1 MARRSYTR
9 DEKYEAAVYYMLY
22 GNMQEVS
29 DNLNI
34 PYPTMVGWV
43 KRDPVFQEMY
53 ELAVENAK
61 KKFDAK
67 TSYLIDQSLE
77 VIERKLKQEMA
88 DLKEGKSKMP
98 LSHLSSTMAV
108 LFDKRQLMRNAPTSI
123 TEKKSITHLQ
133 ELANTFQDIAQG
145 KTPKEDHEDQE
156 TH

>member
-29 DNLNI
+29 DNLGI

-88 DLKEGKSKMP
+88 DLKAGNSKLP

-123 TEKKSITHLQ
+123 TEKKSVDHLK
-133 ELANTFQDIAQG
+133 ELADTFKDIAEG
-145 KTPKEDHEDQE
+145 KVQDYEEQE
-156 TH
+156 IH

>member
-1 MARRSYTR
+1 MARTYTR

-22 GNMQEVS
+22 GNMNEVS
-29 DNLNI
+29 KNLNI
-34 PYPTMVGWV
+34 PYQTMVGWV

-77 VIERKLKQEMA
+77 VIERRLKLEME
-88 DLKEGKSKMP
+88 DLKAGKSTMP

-123 TEKKSITHLQ
+123 TEKKSVDHLKD
-133 ELANTFQDIAQG
+133 LANAFNDIAKG
-145 KTPKEDHEDQE
+145 KPPKEEHKDEELH
-156 TH
+156 